1 MARILLADSLD
12 ESSIVPLKVGLNWAN
27 KLNEQPFI
35 LHGDKLADYETLD
48 SVFAHLNLEVHQNYV
63 DSILEANRA
72 AISRQLEKIA
82 SPIKNP
88 QFESRSGSPA
98 EILLDEA
105 NKEDVELI
113 VIGHNPKKGLS
124 NLFMGRVS
132 ESIVHKSTK
141 SVLIVKDHRA
151 ENPKKIV
158 VAYDFSHLC
167 DKALE
172 WAKRLAKDMDN
183 DAHIELVNVIP
194 CYYQGYH
201 VAHTLHNGFNAAL
214 EEMIEESV
222 SNIDKRLADKAN
234 ELSSEGLKVSYQAIL
249 DKDGSISDKLI
260 EYIESNGADLLLMG
274 THARGKVKELFLGSV
289 ANKMIKKSPVS
300 VLIAK

>member
-12 ESSIVPLKVGLNWAN
+12 ESSVVPLQVGLSWAD

-63 DSILEANRA
+63 DSILEANNA
-72 AISRQLEKIA
+72 AISRQLEKIT

-88 QFESRSGSPA
+88 HFESRSGNPS
-98 EILLDEA
+98 EVLLDEV
-105 NKEDVELI
+105 NKDDVDLI
-113 VIGHNPKKGLS
+113 VIGHNPKKGLA
-124 NLFMGRVS
+124 NLFMGRVT
-132 ESIVHKSTK
+132 ESILHKSTK
-141 SVLIVKDHRA
+141 SVLVAKDNKAAH
-151 ENPKKIV
+151 PKKIM
-158 VAYDFSHLC
+158 VAFDFSHLC

-172 WAKRLAKDMDN
+172 WAKRLARAN
-183 DAHIELVNVIP
+183 NAHIQLVNVIP

-222 SNIDKRLADKAN
+222 SDIEKRLSDKAK
-234 ELSSEGLKVSYQAIL
+234 ELAAGGVQVSYQAIL

-260 EYIESNGADLLLMG
+260 EHINANGVDLLLMG